1 MVGYQSKKFLAESRD
16 PNMIMEKMNENLF
29 YNLRHLK
36 QFRKITNNDAIVWAY
51 RWPDNGQIEVYN
63 KKTDKTLFL
72 FGHDVQLAEYVCCLH
87 NMSNRLIKEV
97 ESKYE

>member
-1 MVGYQSKKFLAESRD
+1 
-16 PNMIMEKMNENLF
+16 MIMEKMNENLF

-36 QFRKITNNDAIVWAY
+36 QFKKLTNNDAIVWAY

-63 KKTDKTLFL
+63 KKTEKTLFL